1 MATVTA
7 SKRNAQLLADSAEI
21 SGNLVINGSITAP
34 GFNKSNWDTAYGWG
48 DHASEGYATQAY
60 VNNAVSNLVDSAPTT
75 LDTLNELATALGDDP
90 NFAATVSDS
99 IGSKVSKSGDTM
111 TGTLT
116 VPNLTIGS
124 GNKIKFANNDYIRY
138 DDANGVGRFHFD
150 SDGGTNNASVQAAT
164 FVGAL
169 SGNASTASSAA
180 KWTTARTN
188 TVTLTGDA
196 TGSGS
201 ASVDGSGNWTV
212 SVPVTV
218 ANDSHTHDGR
228 YVRKT
233 GDTMTG
239 DLRLNSSGQSVIQE
253 LESTSNYGAA
263 LKWYKGGVSQTTFDP
278 QVGHHNTGGDGT
290 GSITILPYGTTTNPW
305 SGSVGLF
312 IANNSFKYKNQN
324 IFHTGY
330 HPNADKWTTAR
341 TNTVT
346 LTGDATGSGS
356 ASVDGSGNWTVSVPV
371 TVANDSHTH
380 DGRYVRKSG
389 DTMTGNLTTGVGL
402 YFGTSTS
409 YNYKPCVTGGIGTR
423 SEMLSAAN
431 ILLHADTDGSGTA
444 EFVSIRAGAGTA
456 NELKLLSKTSGA
468 GQNNQALTLN
478 GNKVWNDAYHPV
490 TWNDISGKPPIDNS
504 VDYINAA
511 SFNTTTGVLTLSGVG
526 RAGATI
532 DLDGRY
538 LTSETD
544 NQTLSWN
551 GTNGQLSISGGNTV
565 DLDGRYL
572 QSYSESDT
580 LQTVCSR
587 GSTTSTNITS
597 TGNSVIV
604 NTGSYANFVADG
616 GTNQWKYLS
625 LRTNGSTKWD
635 IATKDNDLSGALQ
648 FRVSG
653 GNTTRMSLDTSGNL
667 TVPGLLTAT
676 QKSFTIDHPTKEG
689 HKLRYGS
696 LEGPENGVYVRG
708 RLKDS
713 NVIELPDVWV
723 GLVHEDSITVS
734 LTAIGKSQEIW
745 VEDIMENK
753 VIVGGDNVNCF
764 YHIFAERKD
773 VDKLVTEFQ
782 EVE

>member
-21 SGNLVINGSITAP
+21 SGNLVVNGSITAP
-34 GFNKSNWDTAYGWG
+34 SYNNANWDTAYSWG
-48 DHASEGYATQAY
+48 NHSTQGYATQTY
-60 VNNAVSNLVDSAPTT
+60 VNNAVSGLVDSAPST
-75 LDTLNELATALGDDP
+75 LDTLNELAAALGDDP
-90 NFAATVSDS
+90 NFAATVTNN

-124 GNKIKFANNDYIRY
+124 GNRIKFANNDYIRY
-138 DDANGVGRFHFD
+138 DDANGVGRWHFD
-150 SDGGTNNASVQAAT
+150 SDAGTNNSSVQAAT
-164 FVGAL
+164 FIGAL
-169 SGNASTASSAA
+169 SGNSSTSS
-180 KWTTARTN
+180 KWATARTN

-239 DLRLNSSGQSVIQE
+239 
-253 LESTSNYGAA
+253 
-263 LKWYKGGVSQTTFDP
+263 
-278 QVGHHNTGGDGT
+278 
-290 GSITILPYGTTTNPW
+290 
-305 SGSVGLF
+305 
-312 IANNSFKYKNQN
+312 
-324 IFHTGY
+324 
-330 HPNADKWTTAR
+330 
-341 TNTVT
+341 
-346 LTGDATGSGS
+346 
-356 ASVDGSGNWTVSVPV
+356 
-371 TVANDSHTH
+371 
-380 DGRYVRKSG
+380 
-389 DTMTGNLTTGVGL
+389 NLTTGVGL

-409 YNYKPCVTGGIGTR
+409 YNYKPYVTGGIGTR

-689 HKLRYGS
+689 YKLRYGS

-708 RLKDS
+708 RLKDG
-713 NVIELPDVWV
+713 NVIELPEVWK

-745 VEDIMENK
+745 VEDIVDNK

-764 YHIFAERKD
+764 YHVFAERKD
-773 VDKLVTEFQ
+773 VDKLVTEFK